1 MVHDAIG
8 HQFSPRHTSEGQ
20 MFDVL
25 HLGIALIAAIS
36 SAGIALPFRNRLSSD
51 FGASQSDVRFTQRG
65 NHFGQAADLAKLSD
79 DIFGR
84 LNVRKT
90 TSP

>member
-1 MVHDAIG
+1 
-8 HQFSPRHTSEGQ
+8 

-25 HLGIALIAAIS
+25 DLGIALIAAFC
-36 SAGIALPFRNRLSSD
+36 SAESLYHFRNALFSN